1 MYISAGWWRIFVVEG
16 LRAVFEP
23 FGGAYVEGKYIP
35 SILAVIGGV
44 IGEHLISVGFIED
57 E

>member
-23 FGGAYVEGKYIP
+23 FRGAYVEGKYIP
-35 SILAVIGGV
+35 SILAAIGGV
-44 IGEHLISVGFIED
+44 IEEHLISIGFIED